1 MDNFYDS
8 RLPRNEHEVNA
19 VINFSAQKPERNA
32 RKREKNNAYPIGR
45 KK

>member
-8 RLPRNEHEVNA
+8 RLPRDEHKVNA

-32 RKREKNNAYPIGR
+32 RKREKNNSYPIGR